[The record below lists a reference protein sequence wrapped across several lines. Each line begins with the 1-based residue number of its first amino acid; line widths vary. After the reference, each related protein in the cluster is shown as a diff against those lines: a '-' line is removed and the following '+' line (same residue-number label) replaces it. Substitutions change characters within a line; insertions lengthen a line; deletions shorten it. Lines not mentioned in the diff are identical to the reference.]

1 MPNALPAGTG
11 TKVFSG
17 ARAIF
22 MFNGSPVAFA
32 SGVDG
37 SEEIQYQ
44 AVEVLDNLEVVEYVP
59 VGYRVTL
66 TCAMFRTISKGAS
79 TTETP
84 GSIKQQNIFPTAQS
98 ILTTEGVDVLIIDR
112 ISNKAI
118 ATFQNVKTSSYRFSI
133 TARGIVAQNVT
144 FMSTRMT
151 DEAE

>member
-1 MPNALPAGTG
+1 
-11 TKVFSG
+11 
-17 ARAIF
+17 
-22 MFNGSPVAFA
+22 MFNGTPVAFA

-44 AVEVLDNLEVVEYVP
+44 PVEVLDNLEVVEYVP

-79 TTETP
+79 PTETA
-84 GSIKQQNIFPTAQS
+84 GSIKQQNIFPSTQN

-112 ISNKAI
+112 VSNKAI
-118 ATFQNVKTSSYRFSI
+118 ATFHDVKTTSYRFSI
-133 TARGIVAQNVT
+133 TARGLVAQNVT

-151 DEAE
+151 DESE